1 MVKVII
7 IAAIVLFVIYT
18 ATKGK
23 KGGGASG
30 AAKTA
35 ASGKSLPPKK
45 AQNVVRE
52 NGRIFI
58 NGVDYTKDFNRSHA
72 YFKDI
77 IERNFSEYTI
87 QEHVPMTQIE
97 PGASKF
103 FKPLDFLFNK
113 DGKPVLAVAITKEKA
128 SKKAPI
134 ICKNHNIKYV
144 VIYSPYE
151 NKESFVVDRINKAL
165 MG

>member
-1 MVKVII
+1 MKILLIIVALVI
-7 IAAIVLFVIYT
+7 VVGVVR
-18 ATKGK
+18 GK
-23 KGGGASG
+23 IGGASASG
-30 AAKTA
+30 AAKTPN
-35 ASGKSLPPKK
+35 KPLPPKK
-45 AQNVVRE
+45 NQNVVRE

-58 NGVDYTKDFNRSHA
+58 NGIDYTKDFNRSHG

-77 IERNFSEYTI
+77 IERNFAEYAI
-87 QEHVPMTQIE
+87 EENVPMTQIE

-113 DGKPVLAVAITKEKA
+113 DGQPVLAVAITKEKP

-151 NKESFVVDRINKAL
+151 NKESFVVDRIKNAL